1 MSVKINIKNV
11 ISVAL
16 SVVNIAIVLPFSFIV
31 VEYYE
36 IFFTGYTGHLQFHTI
51 PFDVGI
57 ILLSLGVIIFSSII
71 IIKYFRNKKVP
82 FVAPIIITVLYSIFW
97 TISFISG

>member
-1 MSVKINIKNV
+1 MKINVKNV

-16 SVVNIAIVLPFSFIV
+16 SVVNIAIVLPFSFIA

-36 IFFTGYTGHLQFHTI
+36 ILFTGYTGRLQFHTI
-51 PFDVGI
+51 PFDVGVI
-57 ILLSLGVIIFSSII
+57 VLSLGVIIFSVIV

-82 FVAPIIITVLYSIFW
+82 FVAPIIITVLYCTFW
-97 TISFISG
+97 AASYFNIY